1 MLAHDFIAGTSVGL
15 IGGFTSGLLGVSP
28 GGGLV
33 VFSVLLLGCERHVAQ
48 GISLVAQIPP
58 TSLSGIRRYW
68 ENGSRAPM
76 RWLVLLI
83 LGMVVGGI
91 AGALAAAK
99 VSSST
104 LQWTYVFYLTALGAL
119 LIFRRAHQERGE
131 SSDGDAGQI
140 SWPALLAVGTIAGF
154 SSGFLGIGGGLAI
167 VVGLS
172 ALLKAPQ
179 RQAQLV
185 GLVLATI
192 PTTVPSA
199 WVYWRQDWS
208 MSWLVVAGVVVGLWG
223 GTDLGARMANAVGR
237 TALRRI
243 LISFVA
249 TMAVYMAYKAL
260 L

>member
-1 MLAHDFIAGTSVGL
+1 
-15 IGGFTSGLLGVSP
+15 
-28 GGGLV
+28 
-33 VFSVLLLGCERHVAQ
+33 
-48 GISLVAQIPP
+48 
-58 TSLSGIRRYW
+58 
-68 ENGSRAPM
+68 M

>member
-1 MLAHDFIAGTSVGL
+1 
-15 IGGFTSGLLGVSP
+15 
-28 GGGLV
+28 
-33 VFSVLLLGCERHVAQ
+33 
-48 GISLVAQIPP
+48 
-58 TSLSGIRRYW
+58 
-68 ENGSRAPM
+68 
-76 RWLVLLI
+76 
-83 LGMVVGGI
+83 
-91 AGALAAAK
+91 
-99 VSSST
+99 
-104 LQWTYVFYLTALGAL
+104 
-119 LIFRRAHQERGE
+119 
-131 SSDGDAGQI
+131 
-140 SWPALLAVGTIAGF
+140 LLAVGTIAGF